1 MPSANLVMNEV
12 DVVKLICEFLHNRQ
26 LNISML
32 SMERET
38 GIING
43 LFSDDMLF
51 LRQLILDGQWDD
63 VIEFIQPLITV
74 DNFDMKGFQ
83 FTIMKHKYLELLCIK
98 SEPNVMQNYEF
109 TVEEVVKCLNSLEE
123 FCPSKEEYSNL
134 CFLLSLPKLSDHVE
148 FQNWNPSNARVQC
161 FNDIVPLVEKFLPVD
176 RRDLKNSTA
185 QNDRLIQLVLK
196 GLLYESCV
204 EYCQQQATNDESEI
218 KFSSVL
224 SDTGFNDAD
233 LSLLSWL
240 QSIPYD
246 TFSCPFE
253 QKPLNVDIR
262 PFVRP
267 SLEASWSEQILVT
280 PIKPKMFPHSA
291 IPSVRPRSAEIMT
304 RSLNPQ
310 FDGLT
315 SGLFQGRKD
324 SMSTS
329 NDLNI
334 LSRSMAP
341 GTNLNNSLKNPML
354 MSVDK
359 LFATGEIVD
368 THTSIADEIKSPL
381 RIPPGKPPVRSSTP
395 PTASPRGQVQ
405 GQVQPGSVVVPPRS
419 MSPSQSVTVD
429 SRTSP
434 RVQGNSVHDSSNEL
448 YKEYQRQKQLL
459 QDQLELQEKQRMIY
473 QKELQEIESKQQ
485 HLLVDNRYND
495 DPPTPTFPQIGGVT
509 PRIVSDPGL
518 KISTPKVLP
527 STSSPIVSQTSPITS
542 QENSHPHPPQA
553 TPQVVPQAVSQVPQG
568 HPHGLNLTPHSSI
581 SQSPSQQTGKF
592 YINTDLPSPDPLDTV
607 PRPCLFLEP
616 FPLFDKCRSA
626 GNTPTSPSPSPNP
639 SPSVRRRQLSEKKRI
654 PPDSSRVPHEKY
666 STLPRSYGRSSV
678 HTADSAAKSRDDS
691 SRIGAKTP
699 VFNGSPA
706 MTKRNVKS
714 PKPATSPT
722 KGYARSLSVPDGSR
736 SKTLPLPARNKAK
749 VTASKTGA
757 QSKTTK
763 PAPVVKDDMKSGNL
777 QLTGPTQSTTPR
789 GGNRP
794 RFVAV
799 SSLEDQQAI
808 RTVAFHPNGEFYVVG
823 SNSKML
829 RICRFP
835 DTSALREDHVTQE
848 TAVVHKSIRHHKGS
862 IYCAAWNPL
871 GDLIATGSNDKTI
884 KLMRFN
890 TDVAK
895 PDGAELELS
904 FHDGTI
910 RDLVFMQDTTNRSSL
925 LISGGAGDCKIYA
938 SDCETGT
945 PIRAMTGHT
954 GHVYALH
961 TWGGCMFVS
970 GSQDK
975 TARFWDL
982 RASTAIT
989 VVASQ
994 TGSPFASVCV
1004 DPSGRLLASGHEDGV
1019 AMLYDIRGAKVVQTF
1034 KPHTSE
1040 CRSARFSMNAY
1051 YLLSGS
1057 YDGRVVLTDL
1067 HAGSTEGGES
1077 DLFRPLPSVVVAEHR
1092 DKVIQCRWHP
1102 SQLAFLTTS
1111 ADRTV
1116 VSWALPAS

>member
-43 LFSDDMLF
+43 FFSDDMLF

-63 VIEFIQPLITV
+63 VIEFIQPLVTV

-83 FTIMKHKYLELLCIK
+83 FIIMKHKYLELLCIK

-123 FCPSKEEYSNL
+123 FCPNKEEYSNL

-176 RRDLKNSTA
+176 RRDLKNTTA

-329 NDLNI
+329 NDFNI

-368 THTSIADEIKSPL
+368 THTSISDEIKSPL
-381 RIPPGKPPVRSSTP
+381 RIPPGKPPARSSTP
-395 PTASPRGQVQ
+395 PSASPRGQVQ
-405 GQVQPGSVVVPPRS
+405 GQVQPGSSVVPPRS
-419 MSPSQSVTVD
+419 MSPSQSVTME

-448 YKEYQRQKQLL
+448 YKEYQRQRQLL

-495 DPPTPTFPQIGGVT
+495 DPQTPAFPQIGGDT
-509 PRIVSDPGL
+509 PRIAGDPGL
-518 KISTPKVLP
+518 KTSTPKVLP
-527 STSSPIVSQTSPITS
+527 TTSSPIVPQTSPITS
-542 QENSHPHPPQA
+542 QDNAHPHPSQA
-553 TPQVVPQAVSQVPQG
+553 TPQAAPQAALQVPPGPPQ
-568 HPHGLNLTPHSSI
+568 GLNLTPHTSI
-581 SQSPSQQTGKF
+581 SQSPSQQT
-592 YINTDLPSPDPLDTV
+592 
-607 PRPCLFLEP
+607 
-616 FPLFDKCRSA
+616 
-626 GNTPTSPSPSPNP
+626 
-639 SPSVRRRQLSEKKRI
+639 
-654 PPDSSRVPHEKY
+654 
-666 STLPRSYGRSSV
+666 
-678 HTADSAAKSRDDS
+678 
-691 SRIGAKTP
+691 
-699 VFNGSPA
+699 
-706 MTKRNVKS
+706 
-714 PKPATSPT
+714 
-722 KGYARSLSVPDGSR
+722 
-736 SKTLPLPARNKAK
+736 ARNKAK
-749 VTASKTGA
+749 VTATKTGA

-763 PAPVVKDDMKSGNL
+763 PAPVVKDDQKSGSL
-777 QLTGPTQSTTPR
+777 HMSQLTSAGPPTHATTPR

-799 SSLEDQQAI
+799 STLEDQQAI
-808 RTVAFHPNGEFYVVG
+808 RTVAFHPNGDFYAVG
-823 SNSKML
+823 SNSKIL

-848 TAVVHKSIRHHKGS
+848 AVVVHKSVRHHKGS

-884 KLMRFN
+884 KLLRFN
-890 TDVAK
+890 TEAAK

-910 RDLVFMQDTTNRSSL
+910 RDLVFMQDATNRSSL

-989 VVASQ
+989 VVPSQ

-1034 KPHTSE
+1034 KPHSSE

-1067 HAGSTEGGES
+1067 HG
-1077 DLFRPLPSVVVAEHR
+1077 DLLRPLPSVVVAEHR

>member
-43 LFSDDMLF
+43 FFSDDMLF

-63 VIEFIQPLITV
+63 VIEFIQPLVTV

-83 FTIMKHKYLELLCIK
+83 FIIMKHKYLELLCIK

-123 FCPSKEEYSNL
+123 FCPNKEEYSNL

-176 RRDLKNSTA
+176 RRDLKNTTA

-329 NDLNI
+329 NDFNI

-368 THTSIADEIKSPL
+368 THTSISDEIKSPL
-381 RIPPGKPPVRSSTP
+381 RIPPGKPPARSSTP
-395 PTASPRGQVQ
+395 PSASPRGQVQ
-405 GQVQPGSVVVPPRS
+405 GQVQPGSSVVPPRS
-419 MSPSQSVTVD
+419 MSPSQSVTME

-448 YKEYQRQKQLL
+448 YKEYQRQRQLL

-495 DPPTPTFPQIGGVT
+495 DPQTPAFPQIGGDT
-509 PRIVSDPGL
+509 PRI
-518 KISTPKVLP
+518 
-527 STSSPIVSQTSPITS
+527 
-542 QENSHPHPPQA
+542 
-553 TPQVVPQAVSQVPQG
+553 
-568 HPHGLNLTPHSSI
+568 
-581 SQSPSQQTGKF
+581 
-592 YINTDLPSPDPLDTV
+592 
-607 PRPCLFLEP
+607 
-616 FPLFDKCRSA
+616 A
-626 GNTPTSPSPSPNP
+626 G
-639 SPSVRRRQLSEKKRI
+639 
-654 PPDSSRVPHEKY
+654 D
-666 STLPRSYGRSSV
+666 
-678 HTADSAAKSRDDS
+678 
-691 SRIGAKTP
+691 
-699 VFNGSPA
+699 
-706 MTKRNVKS
+706 
-714 PKPATSPT
+714 
-722 KGYARSLSVPDGSR
+722 
-736 SKTLPLPARNKAK
+736 PARNKAK
-749 VTASKTGA
+749 VTATKTGA

-763 PAPVVKDDMKSGNL
+763 PAPVVKDDQKSGSL
-777 QLTGPTQSTTPR
+777 HMSQLTSAGPPTHATTPR

-799 SSLEDQQAI
+799 STLEDQQAI
-808 RTVAFHPNGEFYVVG
+808 RTVAFHPNGDFYAVG
-823 SNSKML
+823 SNSKIL

-848 TAVVHKSIRHHKGS
+848 AVVVHKSVRHHKGS

-884 KLMRFN
+884 KLLRFN
-890 TDVAK
+890 TEAAK

-910 RDLVFMQDTTNRSSL
+910 RDLVFMQDATNRSSL

-989 VVASQ
+989 VVPSQ

-1034 KPHTSE
+1034 KPHSSE

-1077 DLFRPLPSVVVAEHR
+1077 DLLRPLPSVVVAEHR

>member
-509 PRIVSDPGL
+509 PRIVSDP
-518 KISTPKVLP
+518 
-527 STSSPIVSQTSPITS
+527 
-542 QENSHPHPPQA
+542 
-553 TPQVVPQAVSQVPQG
+553 
-568 HPHGLNLTPHSSI
+568 
-581 SQSPSQQTGKF
+581 
-592 YINTDLPSPDPLDTV
+592 
-607 PRPCLFLEP
+607 
-616 FPLFDKCRSA
+616 
-626 GNTPTSPSPSPNP
+626 
-639 SPSVRRRQLSEKKRI
+639 
-654 PPDSSRVPHEKY
+654 
-666 STLPRSYGRSSV
+666 
-678 HTADSAAKSRDDS
+678 
-691 SRIGAKTP
+691 
-699 VFNGSPA
+699 
-706 MTKRNVKS
+706 
-714 PKPATSPT
+714 
-722 KGYARSLSVPDGSR
+722 
-736 SKTLPLPARNKAK
+736 
-749 VTASKTGA
+749 
-757 QSKTTK
+757 
-763 PAPVVKDDMKSGNL
+763 DDMKSGNL

>member
-43 LFSDDMLF
+43 FFSDDMLF

-63 VIEFIQPLITV
+63 VIEFIQPLVTV

-83 FTIMKHKYLELLCIK
+83 FIIMKHKYLELLCIK

-123 FCPSKEEYSNL
+123 FCPNKEEYSNL

-176 RRDLKNSTA
+176 RRDLKNTTA

-329 NDLNI
+329 NDFNI

-368 THTSIADEIKSPL
+368 THTSISDEIKSPL
-381 RIPPGKPPVRSSTP
+381 RIPPGKPPARSSTP
-395 PTASPRGQVQ
+395 PSASPRGQVQ
-405 GQVQPGSVVVPPRS
+405 GQVQPGSSVVPPRS
-419 MSPSQSVTVD
+419 MSPSQSVTME

-448 YKEYQRQKQLL
+448 YKEYQRQRQLL

-495 DPPTPTFPQIGGVT
+495 DPQTPAFPQIGGDT
-509 PRIVSDPGL
+509 PRIAGDPDDQKSGSL
-518 KISTPKVLP
+518 HM
-527 STSSPIVSQTSPITS
+527 SQ
-542 QENSHPHPPQA
+542 
-553 TPQVVPQAVSQVPQG
+553 
-568 HPHGLNLTPHSSI
+568 LT
-581 SQSPSQQTGKF
+581 
-592 YINTDLPSPDPLDTV
+592 
-607 PRPCLFLEP
+607 
-616 FPLFDKCRSA
+616 SA
-626 GNTPTSPSPSPNP
+626 GPPT
-639 SPSVRRRQLSEKKRI
+639 
-654 PPDSSRVPHEKY
+654 H
-666 STLPRSYGRSSV
+666 
-678 HTADSAAKSRDDS
+678 A
-691 SRIGAKTP
+691 
-699 VFNGSPA
+699 
-706 MTKRNVKS
+706 
-714 PKPATSPT
+714 
-722 KGYARSLSVPDGSR
+722 
-736 SKTLPLPARNKAK
+736 
-749 VTASKTGA
+749 
-757 QSKTTK
+757 
-763 PAPVVKDDMKSGNL
+763 
-777 QLTGPTQSTTPR
+777 TTPR

-799 SSLEDQQAI
+799 STLEDQQAI
-808 RTVAFHPNGEFYVVG
+808 RTVAFHPNGDFYAVG
-823 SNSKML
+823 SNSKIL

-848 TAVVHKSIRHHKGS
+848 AVVVHKSVRHHKGS

-884 KLMRFN
+884 KLLRFN
-890 TDVAK
+890 TEAAK

-910 RDLVFMQDTTNRSSL
+910 RDLVFMQDATNRSSL

-989 VVASQ
+989 VVPSQ

-1034 KPHTSE
+1034 KPHSSE

-1077 DLFRPLPSVVVAEHR
+1077 DLLRPLPSVVVAEHR

>member
-509 PRIVSDPGL
+509 PRIVSD
-518 KISTPKVLP
+518 
-527 STSSPIVSQTSPITS
+527 
-542 QENSHPHPPQA
+542 
-553 TPQVVPQAVSQVPQG
+553 
-568 HPHGLNLTPHSSI
+568 
-581 SQSPSQQTGKF
+581 
-592 YINTDLPSPDPLDTV
+592 PDPLDTV